1 MPIERIAGIYN
12 SRRTFGEKGGE
23 QWRHLRKNLESI
35 SHSSE
40 RETYIVTW
48 ALEAQDNSQWHI
60 CTRKCVRVTHS
71 RGLRP
76 ALNESSLGNSEN
88 IAFPLVNK
96 SINDMAQQM
105 VVLPYMGK
113 LKLSITFF

>member
-1 MPIERIAGIYN
+1 LEAKRDL
-12 SRRTFGEKGGE
+12 FGEKGRQ
-23 QWRHLRKNLESI
+23 QWIHLTKALESI

-48 ALEAQDNSQWHI
+48 ALEAQDNSQWHL
-60 CTRKCVRVTHS
+60 CTRKYVRVTHP

-76 ALNESSLGNSEN
+76 ALNESSLGNTEN

-105 VVLPYMGK
+105 VVVPYMGK
-113 LKLSITFF
+113 LKLSITLF